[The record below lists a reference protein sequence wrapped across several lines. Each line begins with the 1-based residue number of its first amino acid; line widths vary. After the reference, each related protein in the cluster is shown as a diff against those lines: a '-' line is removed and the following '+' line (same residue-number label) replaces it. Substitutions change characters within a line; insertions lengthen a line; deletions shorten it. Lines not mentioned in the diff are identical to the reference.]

1 MRYPV
6 TTTGRRQMASSA
18 TPGLLLFAVLVLGGC
33 ASVAKVEAT
42 MPAKVPEAA
51 SYRRVA
57 VYPFEGRS
65 GEIYRSEIEALLS
78 GITVKQR
85 RYFTVVERSRLDSVL
100 NEQRRAGSALFDEQ
114 SAAEIGKLTGTEAIY
129 MGSVTGENI
138 DDQRYTKSV
147 RRCSAYDKNGK
158 CITWRTDSIPCTNR
172 TATISFTVK
181 LVEVTQGTIPY
192 AKTLT
197 GRSTSS
203 ACRGDGRKLDS
214 RANLFRIARQLAYI
228 DLRRDVA
235 PYPVTMKI
243 TLLDDTDGI
252 ETEFAR
258 SRLSSGI
265 EFARADRL
273 DRACELWLEAR
284 GQAPDSVSILYNLGV
299 CAEATGNLKDA
310 RNLYRQADRL
320 LSKPNKTINEALD
333 RIDQRINSAPKT
345 SEGRRLNPGFRFTA
359 SRLRMPGRP
368 G

>member
-1 MRYPV
+1 
-6 TTTGRRQMASSA
+6 MASSA

-147 RRCSAYDKNGK
+147 RRCSAYDNNGK

-333 RIDQRINSAPKT
+333 RIDRRINSAPKT
-345 SEGRRLNPGFRFTA
+345 SEGRRLNPGFRFAA
-359 SRLRMPGRP
+359 SRLRMLRMPGWP